1 MATIKHSDH
10 TASRSR
16 LVLPAK
22 HMAKSSDGSGEALQG
37 EARRETAALMRS
49 LKFRQIY
56 GFYPGHN
63 YQLPIRQSGEMP
75 HISVDR
81 FPPNFSQYV
90 VIDIVIDTQGAVAD
104 AKVVAGIVDPPIQE
118 LLLSAVRQFKYIPA
132 KRDSVPVP
140 SELELVALVPS

>member
-1 MATIKHSDH
+1 MATVKHSGH
-10 TASRSR
+10 IASRSR

-22 HMAKSSDGSGEALQG
+22 PMVTSSNTSREILQG

-75 HISVDR
+75 HISADR
-81 FPPNFSQYV
+81 FPPHFSQFV
-90 VIDIVIDTQGAVAD
+90 VIDMVIDTQGAVAD
-104 AKVVAGIVDPPIQE
+104 AKIVAGIVDPPIQE
-118 LLLSAVRQFKYIPA
+118 LLLSAARQFKYTPA

-140 SELELVALVPS
+140 SELEIVDLVPG